1 MSDTSRASPD
11 RTLLILSL
19 GTVAFSLGQTLIIP
33 AIPDIKASFGVSS
46 SAAAWLVTAYFLTAS
61 VSTPI
66 AGRLGDMF
74 GKRKM
79 LAISLALLSTG
90 CLLAALGNS
99 LEVIVAGRA
108 LQGLVFCEFVRLYL
122 VQGLGGGVF
131 PLSFGIIRDEFPAER
146 VPASVGLLGSTAGVG
161 GGIGLPLGGLIAD
174 HASFHWIF
182 WLSSVLSIAAV
193 VTTLLLV
200 PESPLR
206 SPGRVDVRGA
216 LVLSIGLVLPLF
228 AVSQATTWGWG
239 SPKTLGLVALG
250 ILILLAWVQLEKR
263 TPEPLVNMATLAR
276 RTVLTTDVATFLVG
290 FGLFGSFVLIPQLA
304 QLPKSTGYGFG
315 FDAFQAGLLL
325 APAALL
331 NLFLSPLS
339 GRMGGRHGARVPLL
353 IGCLTAAL
361 ALGLLAAVHGSAAVT
376 LAWSA
381 LLGVGVGFAFSAM
394 PNLIIEA
401 VDQHETGEATGVNTI
416 ARNVGASLGSAVGGS
431 VLASDVLRSGLPTN
445 SAFTTALAIS
455 AGGSLIAAVAAVSI
469 PARRALPV
477 ADVAAAQA

>member
-1 MSDTSRASPD
+1 MTASADRAAPD

-19 GTVAFSLGQTLIIP
+19 GTVAFALGQTLIIP
-33 AIPDIKASFGVSS
+33 AIPDIKASFGASS
-46 SAAAWLVTAYFLTAS
+46 SAVAWLVTAYFLTAS
-61 VSTPI
+61 ISTPI

-79 LAISLALLSTG
+79 LALSLGLLTVG
-90 CLLAALGNS
+90 CLVSALGNS
-99 LEVIVAGRA
+99 LEVIVVGRA
-108 LQGLVFCEFVRLYL
+108 L
-122 VQGLGGGVF
+122 QGLGGGVF
-131 PLSFGIIRDEFPAER
+131 PLSFGIVRDEFPNER

-182 WLSSVLSIAAV
+182 WLSSALSLAAV

-216 LVLSIGLVLPLF
+216 LVLSLGLVLPLF
-228 AVSQATTWGWG
+228 AVSQATSWGWG
-239 SPKTLGLVALG
+239 STRTLGLIGLG
-250 ILILLAWVQLEKR
+250 MVVLAAFARLEQR
-263 TPEPLVNMATLAR
+263 TAEPLVNMRTLR
-276 RTVLTTDVATFLVG
+276 QRTVLTTDVATFLVG

-315 FDAFQAGLLL
+315 FNALQAGLLL

-339 GRMGGRHGARVPLL
+339 GRMGGRRGARVPLA
-353 IGCLTAAL
+353 IGCVIAAV
-361 ALGLLAAVHGSAAVT
+361 ALGGLAAVHDSPAIT
-376 LAWSA
+376 LVWSA

-401 VDQHETGEATGVNTI
+401 VDRHETGEATGVNTI

-431 VLASDVLRSGLPTN
+431 VLASDVLSSGFPTEA
-445 SAFTTALAIS
+445 AFTTALAIS
-455 AGGSLIAAVAAVSI
+455 AVGSVVATIAALSI
-469 PARRALPV
+469 PARRA
-477 ADVAAAQA
+477 VAASELGGAAPAHG

>member
-1 MSDTSRASPD
+1 MAHTQDRAAPQ

-19 GTVAFSLGQTLIIP
+19 GTVAFALGQTLIIP
-33 AIPDIKASFGVSS
+33 AIPDIKAAFGASS

-74 GKRKM
+74 GKRKV
-79 LAISLALLSTG
+79 LALSL
-90 CLLAALGNS
+90 CLLAAGCLLSAVGSS
-99 LEVIVAGRA
+99 LETIAAGRA
-108 LQGLVFCEFVRLYL
+108 L
-122 VQGLGGGVF
+122 QGLGGGVF
-131 PLSFGIIRDEFPAER
+131 PLSFGIVRDEFPGER
-146 VPASVGLLGSTAGVG
+146 VPASVGLLGATAGVG

-182 WLSSVLSIAAV
+182 WLSAALSLAAV
-193 VTTLLLV
+193 LTTVLLV
-200 PESPLR
+200 PESPVR
-206 SPGRVDVRGA
+206 SPGRVDIRGA
-216 LVLSIGLVLPLF
+216 LVLSLGLVLPLL
-228 AVSQATTWGWG
+228 AVSQATSWGWF
-239 SPKTLGLVALG
+239 SARTLGLVALG
-250 ILILLAWVQLEKR
+250 LGVLAVFVELEKR
-263 TPEPLVNMATLAR
+263 TPEPLVNMRTLAQ
-276 RTVLTTDVATFLVG
+276 RTVVTTDLATFMVG

-315 FDAFQAGLLL
+315 YNAFQAGLLL

-339 GRMGGRHGARVPLL
+339 GRMGGRRGARLPLA
-353 IGCLTAAL
+353 IGCLTAAV
-361 ALGLLAAVHGSAAVT
+361 ALGMLAAVHSSPAIT
-376 LAWSA
+376 LLWSA
-381 LLGVGVGFAFSAM
+381 LLGVGIGFAFSAM

-431 VLASDVLRSGLPTN
+431 VLASDVLSSGLPTE

-455 AGGSLIAAVAAVSI
+455 AAGSVVATLAALSI
-469 PARRALPV
+469 PARRAVRAPEL
-477 ADVAAAQA
+477 ARA

>member
-1 MSDTSRASPD
+1 MHDSPD
-11 RTLLILSL
+11 RAAPERTLAILSL
-19 GTVAFSLGQTLIIP
+19 GTVAFALGQTLIIP
-33 AIPDIKASFGVSS
+33 AIPDIKASFGSTA

-79 LAISLALLSTG
+79 LAISLGLLSAG
-90 CLLAALGNS
+90 CLVSALGSS

-108 LQGLVFCEFVRLYL
+108 L
-122 VQGLGGGVF
+122 QGLGGGVF
-131 PLSFGIIRDEFPAER
+131 PLSFGIIRDEFPTHR

-174 HASFHWIF
+174 HVSFHWIF
-182 WLSSVLSIAAV
+182 WLSAALSIAAV
-193 VTTLLLV
+193 VTTVLLV

-216 LVLSIGLVLPLF
+216 LVLTVGLVLPLF
-228 AVSQATTWGWG
+228 AVSQAQGWGWG
-239 SPKTLGLVALG
+239 SARLLGLVALG
-250 ILILLAWVQLEKR
+250 LVVLAAFVVLERR

-276 RTVLTTDVATFLVG
+276 RTVLTTDIATFLVG

-315 FDAFQAGLLL
+315 YNALEAGLLL
-325 APAALL
+325 APSALL

-339 GRMGGRHGARVPLL
+339 GRMGGRHGARVPLAL
-353 IGCLTAAL
+353 GCIIAAVALGGLAAL
-361 ALGLLAAVHGSAAVT
+361 HGSPAIV
-376 LAWSA
+376 LVWSA
-381 LLGVGVGFAFSAM
+381 LLGVGIGFAFSAM
-394 PNLIIEA
+394 PNLVIEA
-401 VDQHETGEATGVNTI
+401 VERHETGEATGVNTI

-431 VLASDVLRSGLPTN
+431 VLASDVLASGFPTDA
-445 SAFTTALAIS
+445 AFTSALAIS
-455 AGGSLIAAVAAVSI
+455 AVGSAVATLAAFSI
-469 PARRALPV
+469 PARRASAGPGKV
-477 ADVAAAQA
+477 ASAHA

>member
-1 MSDTSRASPD
+1 MPVPPDRAAPD

-19 GTVAFSLGQTLIIP
+19 GTVAFALGQTLIIP
-33 AIPDIKASFGVSS
+33 AIPDIKASFGASS
-46 SAAAWLVTAYFLTAS
+46 SAVAWLVTAYFLTAS

-74 GKRKM
+74 GKRKL
-79 LAISLALLSTG
+79 LAISLALFATGSLLS
-90 CLLAALGNS
+90 AAGNS

-108 LQGLVFCEFVRLYL
+108 L
-122 VQGLGGGVF
+122 QGLGGGVF

-146 VPASVGLLGSTAGVG
+146 VPASIGLLGATAGVG

-174 HASFHWIF
+174 HASFDWIF
-182 WLSSVLSIAAV
+182 WISTAIAV
-193 VTTLLLV
+193 VAVATTLLYV

-216 LVLSIGLVLPLF
+216 LLLTVGLVLPLL

-239 SPKTLGLVALG
+239 SVRTLGLTALG
-250 ILILLAWVQLEKR
+250 VAVLAAWVKLEQR
-263 TPEPLVNMATLAR
+263 TPEPLVNMRTLAQR
-276 RTVLTTDVATFLVG
+276 SVLTTDIATFLVG

-304 QLPKSTGYGFG
+304 QLPKDTGYGFG
-315 FDAFQAGLLL
+315 FNATEAGLLL
-325 APAALL
+325 APSALL

-339 GRMGGRHGARVPLL
+339 GRMGGRLGARVPLA
-353 IGCLTAAL
+353 IGCVIATAS
-361 ALGLLAAVHGSAAVT
+361 LGLLAIAHGSPFIT
-376 LAWSA
+376 LAWAA

-401 VDQHETGEATGVNTI
+401 VDRHETGEATGVNTI

-431 VLASDVLRSGLPTN
+431 VLASDVLRSGFPTD
-445 SAFTTALAIS
+445 SAFTAALAIS
-455 AGGSLIAAVAAVSI
+455 AAGSLVAAVAALSI
-469 PARRALPV
+469 PARRAVRAPE
-477 ADVAAAQA
+477 VAAAPG